1 MKLSIIVPA
10 YNAEDT
16 LAQCLTAICAAV
28 GEAQDCEVIVVD
40 DGSTDQ
46 TAHIAQRFP
55 VRLLRSEHNEGRL
68 RAREK
73 GARAAQADLLLFV
86 DARVLLPANALQ
98 VLEALD
104 YEPIMGGTAT
114 LNVQDGTA
122 LDRFLYLV
130 RKRIYAPYYP
140 QSTAFPLI
148 TLTPQNFAR
157 VPKGMG
163 ALLID
168 KTRFLA
174 ALPED
179 RSHSVN
185 DDTRMLAAIVKDKE
199 IRVPRDLA
207 IVYQHRQDPWAAYR
221 HLYERGPLF
230 ADFHLRP
237 RGRYYPFWVLCML
250 LALAVATGMVL
261 APKLALWMVAGVAL
275 AFLAISVWL
284 AEKPGDVFRV
294 LTVLPAVSTL
304 FGLGILKG
312 KLRQFWQTSTR
323 GRRLALL
330 LILTAALGY
339 GLFSREAFAELR
351 ITRWELVPVLAGLH
365 LAFLAVN
372 GLSVKVSLEIFSMSL
387 KPTEWF
393 SIAVVTTLGS
403 YVASGA
409 GGMALRAAI
418 LKRKFALSYT
428 QFASLLTASYLLNFM
443 LAAVLG
449 LGACAAYYAEVG
461 FWRWGLLEF
470 FVAVGGS
477 ALLITVFRPSFSFAT
492 KRVRELVSGIYEG
505 WDILYRHPRVLG
517 KVGLLLLANF
527 LLQTVMVV
535 VGFAMFAIPLP
546 LLPALLMAVLL
557 SFSILLSLT
566 PANLGIQEGI
576 GALLSHLVGYG
587 FHQGLAVMVVL
598 RAVSM
603 LTTFAVGPFC
613 SYFLLRTDPWA
624 ASSETS

>member
-16 LAQCLTAICAAV
+16 LAQCLTAIGAAV
-28 GEAQDCEVIVVD
+28 GQAQDCEVIVVD

-46 TAHIAQRFP
+46 TAQIAQRFP

-98 VLEALD
+98 VLEALA
-104 YEPIMGGTAT
+104 YEPVMGGTAV

-122 LDRFLYLV
+122 LDRFLYLL

-140 QSTAFPLI
+140 QSAAFPLI
-148 TLTPQNFAR
+148 TLTSQNFAR

-168 KTRFLA
+168 KSRFLA
-174 ALPED
+174 ALPTD
-179 RSHSVN
+179 RARSVN
-185 DDTRMLAAIVKDKE
+185 DDTRVFAEIVKDKE
-199 IRVPRDLA
+199 ICVPRDLA
-207 IVYQHRQDPWAAYR
+207 IAYQHRRAPWEAYR
-221 HLYERGPLF
+221 HIYERGPLF

-237 RGRYYPFWVLCML
+237 GGRYYPLWLLCLLTGLAGVIGTALAPQVAVWAAAGIGFAL
-250 LALAVATGMVL
+250 LAT
-261 APKLALWMVAGVAL
+261 
-275 AFLAISVWL
+275 SVWL
-284 AEKPGDVFRV
+284 AEKPSDVFRV
-294 LTVLPAVSTL
+294 CCVLPVVSTL

-312 KLRQFWQTSTR
+312 KLRRFWRTSTR
-323 GRRLALL
+323 GPRLALL
-330 LILTAALGY
+330 VILTAVLGY
-339 GLFSREAFAELR
+339 VLFSREAFADLR

-372 GLSVKVSLEIFSMSL
+372 GLSLKVSLEIFSMPL

-393 SIAVVTTLGS
+393 SVSVITTLGS

-409 GGMALRAAI
+409 GGMALRAAF

-449 LGACAAYYAEVG
+449 LGTCAAYYVEVG

-470 FVAVGGS
+470 FVAVGGG
-477 ALLITVFRPSFSFAT
+477 ALLVTVFRPSFSFAT
-492 KRVRELVSGIYEG
+492 RRVRELVSGIYEG

-517 KVGLLLLANF
+517 KVGLLLTVNF
-527 LLQTVMVV
+527 LLQMVMVV

-613 SYFLLRTDPWA
+613 SYFLLRTSPWA

>member
-10 YNAEDT
+10 YNAADT
-16 LAQCLTAICAAV
+16 LEQCLTAIRTA
-28 GEAQDCEVIVVD
+28 GGDTQDCEIIVVD

-46 TAHIAQRFP
+46 TAQIAQRFP

-73 GARAAQADLLLFV
+73 GARAAQADRLLFV

-98 VLEALD
+98 VLAALD
-104 YEPIMGGTAT
+104 YEPVIGGTAT
-114 LNVQDGTA
+114 LNVQDGST
-122 LDRFLYLV
+122 LDRFLYLL

-140 QSTAFPLI
+140 QSEAFPLI

-168 KTRFLA
+168 KSRFLA

-179 RSHSVN
+179 RSRFIS
-185 DDTRMLAAIVKDKE
+185 DDTRMFAAIVKDKA
-199 IRVPRDLA
+199 IQVPRDLA
-207 IVYQHRQDPWAAYR
+207 IVYQHRQNSRAAYR
-221 HLYERGPLF
+221 HIYERGPLF
-230 ADFHLRP
+230 ADFQLRP
-237 RGRYYPFWVLCML
+237 GGRYYTFWLVCVLA
-250 LALAVATGMVL
+250 ALAGVISIALLPQV
-261 APKLALWMVAGVAL
+261 ALWTVASIVLG
-275 AFLAISVWL
+275 FLAVSVWL
-284 AEKPGDVFRV
+284 AEKPRDVVRV
-294 LTVLPAVSTL
+294 FPVLPTVSLL

-312 KLRQFWQTSTR
+312 KLRHFWRTSAR
-323 GRRLALL
+323 GPRLTLV
-330 LILTAALGY
+330 IIVTAVLGY
-339 GLFSREAFAELR
+339 ILFRRESFANLQ

-372 GLSVKVSLEIFSMSL
+372 GLSVKVSLEIFSMPL
-387 KPTEWF
+387 KPREWF

-449 LGACAAYYAEVG
+449 LGVCAAYYAEVG

-470 FVAVGGS
+470 FAGIGVS
-477 ALLITVFRPSFSFAT
+477 ALLITIFRPSFSFAT

-505 WDILYRHPRVLG
+505 WDTLYSHPWVLG

-527 LLQTVMVV
+527 LLQTMMVV
-535 VGFAMFAIPLP
+535 VGFALFAIPLP
-546 LLPALLMAVLL
+546 LLPASLIAVLL

-576 GALLSHLVGYG
+576 GAFLSHLVGFG

-598 RAVSM
+598 RIVSM

-613 SYFLLRTDPWA
+613 SYFLLRTSPWA
-624 ASSETS
+624 ASSEAS